1 MSLLP
6 RIVAIAT
13 RSGDD
18 LYPTAPSLRLAD
30 ISERERLLHRVRAV
44 IRRDRINHQ
53 HLQTQTYLESRT
65 A

>member
-1 MSLLP
+1 MNRLA

-18 LYPTAPSLRLAD
+18 LYPTAPSQRLAD
-30 ISERERLLHRVRAV
+30 ISERERLMNRARAV

-53 HLQTQTYLESRT
+53 HLQTQTTYPESRT
-65 A
+65 